1 MILRLRR
8 VFENPGERL
17 DIDYSIAPEALSH
30 LSDKMFC
37 TPINISGAAVN
48 RAGVVELKIQCR
60 FTMRHEC
67 DRCLSEFEREY
78 QTDHTH
84 TLVLKSYTDDDE
96 LIVCENAE
104 LELDELVITDVLL
117 SLPTKILCRDDCKG
131 LCLTCGKNLNEGD
144 CGCDK

>member
-8 VFENPGERL
+8 VFECPGESIGFDYDIEPESL
-17 DIDYSIAPEALSH
+17 DYLT
-30 LSDKMFC
+30 DKIFC
-37 TPINISGAAVN
+37 SPINISGAAVN
-48 RAGVVELKIQCR
+48 RAGVVLLKAKCR
-60 FTMRHEC
+60 FSMRHEC

-78 QTDHTH
+78 VKEFEH

-96 LIVCENAE
+96 LVVCENAE
-104 LELDELVITDVLL
+104 LELDELMIGDILL

-144 CGCDK
+144 CGCEK